1 MISADEL
8 RQRLETTFPGAEISI
23 SDLTGGSDH
32 FEVKVISE
40 EFAGKS
46 LIQRHRMVYAPLQDV
61 MGGALHAL
69 ALTTKT
75 PAEYAA

>member
-8 RQRLETTFPGAEISI
+8 RQRLESTFPGAEISI

-32 FEVKVISE
+32 FDVKVISE
-40 EFAGKS
+40 DFAGKS

>member
-1 MISADEL
+1 MISAEEL
-8 RQRLETTFPGAEISI
+8 RKRLEETFPGGEITI

-32 FEVKVISE
+32 FDVKIISKK
-40 EFAGKS
+40 FTGKN
-46 LIQRHRMVYAPLQDV
+46 LIQRHRMVYAPLEDV

-75 PAEYAA
+75 PEEIA

>member
-8 RQRLETTFPGAEISI
+8 RQRLESTFPGAEISI

-32 FEVKVISE
+32 FDVKIISTD
-40 EFAGKS
+40 FAGKS

-75 PAEYAA
+75 PEEYGA

>member
-32 FEVKVISE
+32 FDVKVISE
-40 EFAGKS
+40 DFAGKS

>member
-1 MISADEL
+1 MISAEEL
-8 RQRLETTFPGAEISI
+8 RKRLEETFPGGDITI

-32 FEVKVISE
+32 FDVKIISKD
-40 EFAGKS
+40 FAGKS

-75 PAEYAA
+75 PEELT

>member
-32 FEVKVISE
+32 FDVKVISE
-40 EFAGKS
+40 DFAGKS

-75 PAEYAA
+75 PAEYGA

>member
-23 SDLTGGSDH
+23 LDLTGGSDH
-32 FEVKVISE
+32 FDVKVISAD
-40 EFAGKS
+40 FAGKS
-46 LIQRHRMVYAPLQDV
+46 LIQRHRMVYAPLEDV

-75 PAEYAA
+75 PEEYAA